1 MADGAGIKPPRSAI
15 APGERGGFP
24 GDFPE
29 GLKPRVR
36 LFFSAD
42 LVDATRYKQSRNV
55 WRPEILNFYR
65 DFDFILKEEHQAF
78 ADEHCPDLTPPTFWK
93 SNGDELLYVC
103 EMTSPNEAHAL
114 MYVWLAALER
124 YRATIVEADE
134 HLDVKSTAWIGL
146 FPAPNAEI
154 FFRRGNFGPLDDSAR
169 DPLIVQS
176 EIRDEWYAYPFGAT
190 ITREFV
196 GPSIDTGF
204 RLTAWATPSRMI
216 LSVDLAFLLMDT
228 PAGRLGHLRLN
239 LSGCAR
245 LKGVACDQP
254 YPRLWVPVGG
264 RALADE
270 GRGEPAINDQRTIR
284 AFCEALIEQ
293 NYSSITPLFLENAG
307 ADAYDWVPPYI
318 LKRIMGHWQD
328 EVRHRE
334 AVTGV
339 VLLGD

>member
-1 MADGAGIKPPRSAI
+1 MADGAGIEAAKAAR
-15 APGERGGFP
+15 ERRVFP
-24 GDFPE
+24 EDFPE
-29 GLKPRVR
+29 GLKPRLR

-55 WRPEILNFYR
+55 WRPEILSFYR
-65 DFDFILKEEHQAF
+65 DFEFILQTEHRAF
-78 ADEHCPDLTPPTFWK
+78 VEAGHPGLAAPALWK

-103 EMTSPNEAHAL
+103 ELTSPNEAHAL

-124 YRATIVEADE
+124 YRAGGVGDAE
-134 HLDVKSTAWIGL
+134 HLDVKSTAWIAL
-146 FPAPNAEI
+146 FPAPNSEI
-154 FFRRGNFGPLDDSAR
+154 FFRRGNFGPEDQGAR

-176 EIRDEWYAYPFGAT
+176 EIRDEWYAYPYGAT

-216 LSVDLAFLLMDT
+216 VSVDLAFLLMGT
-228 PAGRLGHLRLN
+228 QAEGLGRLQLN

-254 YPRLWVPVGG
+254 YPTLWAPVGG
-264 RALADE
+264 RAPID
-270 GRGEPAINDQRTIR
+270 GVRPEPAVTDQRTIR
-284 AFCEALIEQ
+284 AFCEAIIEQ
-293 NYSSITPLFLENAG
+293 NYNSITPLFLEDGG
-307 ADAYDWVPPYI
+307 ADLFDWVPPYI
-318 LKRIMGHWQD
+318 LKRIRRLWD
-328 EVRHRE
+328 EEERHRAE
-334 AVTGV
+334 VTGV